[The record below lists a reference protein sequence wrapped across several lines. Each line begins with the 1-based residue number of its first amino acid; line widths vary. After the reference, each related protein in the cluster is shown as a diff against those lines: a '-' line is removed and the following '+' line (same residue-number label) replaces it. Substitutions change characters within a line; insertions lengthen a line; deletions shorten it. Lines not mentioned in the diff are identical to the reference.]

1 MPTNKPTNPFGNYS
15 DFIQPKAVRKNK
27 GGKTE
32 LIFSVSIS
40 PQDSDEWKARVKHID
55 NVVKQIHE
63 QVEKSGGM
71 KFVKRRFLVL
81 ALENE
86 IEKFLA
92 ANPQIII
99 K

>member
-1 MPTNKPTNPFGNYS
+1 MNKPTNPFGHYS
-15 DFIQPKAVRKNK
+15 DCIQPKASKK
-27 GGKTE
+27 KKGKTE
-32 LIFSVSIS
+32 LVFSVSIS

-86 IEKFLA
+86 IAKFLA
-92 ANPQIII
+92 ENPHIII

>member
-1 MPTNKPTNPFGNYS
+1 MPTNKPTNPFGHYS
-15 DFIQPKAVRKNK
+15 DCIQPKAVKKNK
-27 GGKTE
+27 GKTE

-71 KFVKRRFLVL
+71 KFVKRRFLAL

-86 IEKFLA
+86 IAKFLA
-92 ANPQIII
+92 ENPQIII

>member
-1 MPTNKPTNPFGNYS
+1 MPTNKPTNPFGHCS
-15 DFIQPKAVRKNK
+15 DCIQPKAVKEKN
-27 GGKTE
+27 GKAE
-32 LIFSVSIS
+32 LIFSVGIS
-40 PQDSDEWKARVKHID
+40 PRDSDEWKARVKHID

-86 IEKFLA
+86 IAKFLA
-92 ANPQIII
+92 ENPQIII